1 MAPPRDEGTETDPA
15 PPTGSAHLGAAPA
28 AGLVEIGAGLM
39 AYHADATHRI
49 RLDRDPVS
57 RVWFCRVCGRDL
69 TEDEVEMVEEEQR

>member
-1 MAPPRDEGTETDPA
+1 
-15 PPTGSAHLGAAPA
+15 
-28 AGLVEIGAGLM
+28 VEIGAGLM